1 MSSFTDLTGSE
12 GCTIRQLR
20 MVAVS
25 EIGTNA
31 LTHGGPGIAT
41 LRAWSDPS
49 RVVYEIRGAGRIADP
64 MAGRI
69 VPPPDAPSGR
79 GLLVA
84 NRLCDLIQTHTLLS
98 GTVTRL
104 HLLTHS

>member
-1 MSSFTDLTGSE
+1 MQQMYHPSDL
-12 GCTIRQLR
+12 
-20 MVAVS
+20 AKFP

-41 LRAWSDPS
+41 LRAWSESDH
-49 RVVYEIRGAGRIADP
+49 VVYEIRGAGQIADP
-64 MAGRI
+64 MSGRI
-69 VPPPDAPSGR
+69 VPPPDAAHGR

-84 NRLCDLIQTHTLLS
+84 NRLCDLIRTHTLVT

-104 HLLTHS
+104 HIRRPG